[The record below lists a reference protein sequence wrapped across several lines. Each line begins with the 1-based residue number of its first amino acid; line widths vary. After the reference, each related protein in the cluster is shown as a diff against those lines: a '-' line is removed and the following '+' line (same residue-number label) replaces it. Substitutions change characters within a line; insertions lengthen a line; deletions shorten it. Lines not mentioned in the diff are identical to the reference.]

1 MSAGSETVERGPAD
15 NAARSRRSG
24 WGPRLKGRTVRQQRQ
39 RLAYILLA
47 PLALFIGVLT
57 LYPTAITTIQAFF
70 RVNELDPR
78 HGFIGLQNFKDAFNS
93 PAVKESFV
101 NTLAYVLIGTV
112 LSTALGLVIALL
124 LRHKTR
130 WRGPLLAIVILP
142 WALPPV
148 VEALFWARVYDPQFG
163 SLNWLLRELHIISTN
178 QVWIGAN
185 RWVALALTE
194 VIQVWQIT
202 PLTVLLILAS
212 LQLIPNEL
220 YEAASVD
227 GASLWYGF
235 RYITL
240 PLLRPGITVAMV
252 AAITATLNIFDQPY
266 ILSGDATATAS
277 VGIETYVVSF
287 QNLNFG
293 QGYALSL
300 LATIATAFISLLIL
314 RLVYR
319 RVEF

>member
-1 MSAGSETVERGPAD
+1 M
-15 NAARSRRSG
+15 
-24 WGPRLKGRTVRQQRQ
+24 RQQRE
-39 RLAYILLA
+39 RLAFVLLA

-57 LYPTAITTIQAFF
+57 LYPTAVTTVQAFF
-70 RVNELDPR
+70 RVDALDPNQ
-78 HGFIGLQNFKDAFNS
+78 GFVGLRNFKDAFNS

-101 NTLAYVLIGTV
+101 NTLVYVGIGTL
-112 LSTALGLVIALL
+112 LSTVIGLGIAILL
-124 LRHKTR
+124 KNRSR
-130 WRGPLLAIVILP
+130 WRGVVLAIVILP

-148 VEALFWARVYDPQFG
+148 VEALFWARIYDPQFG
-163 SLNWLLRELHIISTN
+163 SLNWLLRELHVISTN
-178 QVWIGAN
+178 QVWIGSN

-194 VIQVWQIT
+194 VVQVWQMT
-202 PLTVLLILAS
+202 PLSVLLILAS

-227 GASLWYGF
+227 GASLWYSF

-252 AAITATLNIFDQPY
+252 AAITSTLNIFDQPY

-277 VGIETYVVSF
+277 VGVETYVVSF

-293 QGYALSL
+293 EGYALSL
-300 LATIATAFISLLIL
+300 LVTIATAAASLVIM

>member
-1 MSAGSETVERGPAD
+1 MS
-15 NAARSRRSG
+15 
-24 WGPRLKGRTVRQQRQ
+24 QQRQ
-39 RLAYILLA
+39 RLAYVLLA

-57 LYPTAITTIQAFF
+57 LYPTAVTTVEAFF
-70 RVNELDPR
+70 RVDSLASN
-78 HGFIGLQNFKDAFNS
+78 HAFVGLQNFKDAWNS
-93 PAVKESFV
+93 PAVRESMV
-101 NTLAYVLIGTV
+101 NTLVYMVVGTL
-112 LSTALGLVIALL
+112 LSTLLGLWFALL
-124 LRHKTR
+124 LRYRSR
-130 WRGPLLAIVILP
+130 WRAVLLAIVILP

-148 VEALFWARVYDPQFG
+148 VEALFWARIYDPSFG

-178 QVWIGAN
+178 QVWIGSN
-185 RWVALALTE
+185 RWLALTLTE
-194 VIQVWQIT
+194 LVQVWQMT
-202 PLTVLLILAS
+202 PLSVLLILAS

-227 GASLWYGF
+227 GASPWYQF

-277 VGIETYVVSF
+277 VGVQTYAVSF

-300 LATIATAFISLLIL
+300 LVTIATAAASLVIM